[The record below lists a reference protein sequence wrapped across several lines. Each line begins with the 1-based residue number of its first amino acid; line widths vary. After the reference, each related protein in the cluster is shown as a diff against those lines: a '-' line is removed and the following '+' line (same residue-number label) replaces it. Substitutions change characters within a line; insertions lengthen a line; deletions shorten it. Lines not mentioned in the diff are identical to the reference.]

1 MLSFLVILF
10 VGFIT
15 FLMIQQKKEENRLLL
30 LIIGLFCIPA
40 SAVAFSK
47 SPYLDPKSI
56 LLYLYIITS
65 YVNDPSEFKRS
76 IRDFPFKIP
85 CFIVLVFFVITAY
98 FGADGSA
105 KRIYDSVRI
114 YIDSYGFLF
123 AAFCAGRKADFHVF
137 YKNFFKLVFLLCTLG
152 VIEHFIHDNIPYKII
167 CSAFP
172 YYDGFA
178 DLNGTVTFDQDWRTR
193 INILTKHPTALGTML
208 CICILTIIPLARKDI
223 SKEKKLLFAGLI
235 LVTVYY
241 SGSRTALLCALFFS
255 LYYFVSKKSKFFKL
269 VLLVSLIIAASN
281 ITKDF
286 IENLTTKGQGSSLEL
301 RQDQLLYSYMQ
312 FRNSPYFGNGLGYIE
327 KYLIEEDKN
336 GRAQVENLGGL
347 ESVVFSLLINQGI
360 FGLVSY
366 FFMLGWIMV
375 FFKRKANQGKIAG
388 DQGFLVTS
396 CCTLFFI
403 LSGHIGSND
412 IMCYTFIGLLAG
424 NSLSTE
430 DEPSEEPD
438 KDVHNADEAIPQQK

>member
-10 VGFIT
+10 VGFLT

-30 LIIGLFCIPA
+30 LVIGLFCIPA

-56 LLYLYIITS
+56 LLYLYLITS
-65 YVNDPSEFKRS
+65 YVNSPSEFKEN
-76 IRDFPFKIP
+76 IRAFPFKIP

-123 AAFCAGRKADFHVF
+123 AAFCAGRKANFHIF
-137 YKNFFKLVFLLCTLG
+137 YKHFFTLVCLICSLG
-152 VIEHFIHDNIPYKII
+152 VIEHFIHDNIPYKVV

-178 DLNGTVTFDQDWRTR
+178 NLNGTVSFNQDWRTR

-208 CICILTIIPLARKDI
+208 CICLLTILPLTTKFI
-223 SKEKKLLFAGLI
+223 SKEKKLFGLGLI
-235 LVTVYY
+235 FLTVYF

-255 LYYFVSKKSKFFKL
+255 FFYFVARKSILFKL
-269 VLLVSLIIAASN
+269 VLLVSLVVGASF
-281 ITKDF
+281 ITKST

-347 ESVVFSLLINQGI
+347 ESVVFTLLINQGI
-360 FGLVSY
+360 FGLASY
-366 FFMLGWIMV
+366 FLMLGWMIIY
-375 FFKRKANQGKIAG
+375 FKRKEKQCELAG
-388 DQGFLVTS
+388 SQGFLVTS
-396 CCTLFFI
+396 CCTLFFV

-412 IMCYTFIGLLAG
+412 IMCYTFIGLIAG
-424 NSLSTE
+424 ESLQPKK
-430 DEPSEEPD
+430 DPSEESD
-438 KDVHNADEAIPQQK
+438 EDIHNADEPVPQQK